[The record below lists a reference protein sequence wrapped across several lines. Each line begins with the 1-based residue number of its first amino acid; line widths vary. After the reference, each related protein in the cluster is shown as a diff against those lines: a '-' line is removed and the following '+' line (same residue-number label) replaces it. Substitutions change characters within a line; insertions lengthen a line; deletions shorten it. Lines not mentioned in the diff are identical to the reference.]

1 MAITMPPGKS
11 TDRIDFAKFREYLR
25 QLAEAQLNQN
35 YGRRVDASDIVQT
48 TLLDAH
54 RHRDQL
60 RGDDSAAIAGWL
72 RSILANN
79 ITDAVREATRER
91 RDVRREQPLE
101 VASADGARRTRRELS
116 SEQSTPSQYLLRD
129 EMCAQ
134 LAAAMAQLPDDQRD
148 ALVLHHLQ
156 GHALREVAK
165 RMNRSEPSVAGLLH
179 RGMKR
184 LRESLARSG
193 EGP

>member
-54 RHRDQL
+54 RHREQL
-60 RGDDSAAIAGWL
+60 RGDDSAEIAGWL

-101 VASADGARRTRRELS
+101 RVTSGRPARTPHGLA
-116 SEQSTPSQYLLRD
+116 SEQSSPSQNLVRD

-134 LAAAMAQLPDDQRD
+134 LAAAIAQLPDDQRD

-156 GHALREVAK
+156 GLALREVAA
-165 RMNRSEPSVAGLLH
+165 RMLRSEPSVAGLLH
-179 RGMKR
+179 RGMKQ
-184 LRESLARSG
+184 LRALLSRQV